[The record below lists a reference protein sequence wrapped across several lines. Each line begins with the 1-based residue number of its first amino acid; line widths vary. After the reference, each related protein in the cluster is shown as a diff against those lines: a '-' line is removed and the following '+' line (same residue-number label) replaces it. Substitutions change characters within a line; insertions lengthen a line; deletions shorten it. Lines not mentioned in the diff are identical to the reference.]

1 MWPLRDPSIPDAV
14 ESRERRCSGSGT
26 VRRTRRVRCAF
37 CVVLMGIIPAAPA
50 LAGSVEGSAIVQ
62 LRSLIATNDAAGLY
76 DFLNQPSLRGKIDS
90 TPEVENIAIA
100 AIRAA
105 PGNRGGG
112 STRRRFFAA
121 LRGYRATEIFRYLIA
136 TYKSDL
142 TDANP
147 ASGGLNYSILREDAD
162 NLLRGDADSIP
173 HFVQDLTALMP
184 LLPDLCAGQKLVE
197 FLTVRPDAFAGIR
210 DLYLRIGFEP
220 TQACRDSGSSL
231 THALA
236 KLHTPAATDA
246 IVQRLHLWVEQ
257 RPLSVLRDQEIMDAI
272 SVLGDQ
278 PPEAQADL
286 DAVERELAAA
296 PWFFTGTRGQIKVL
310 FDRQRDLADRSKH
323 LPLQNL
329 TDAIERGD
337 VTSVKSLLESGA
349 DPNWV
354 VTPWGKNSFATSLS
368 GVTMLNLAIL
378 RDRLDIAR
386 LLVEKGADVN
396 RADSNVGALRP
407 LHYAA
412 DSRGN
417 RHVPS
422 ATLVALLLAHGALTD
437 ARDAAGASALHDAV
451 WSNGDASAAVAALL
465 IKGGAAID
473 IDARDFAGYS
483 PLAYAAK
490 YGSVPALEALIA
502 AGATPD
508 GRISAPTDRDGKSAY
523 NPTPWAVAAT
533 PLILAAAAGQSLTVT
548 ALLQHKADI
557 NATTAVGV
565 TALRI
570 AVAGGDPKMVAL
582 LLENGADLRAT
593 APQAPAPLNLSLV
606 ALAQEEHERQ
616 KAVNPIGHLYV
627 LDILAAHG
635 LHSDPATTVKYAM
648 EEAYL
653 KCCYVPLSH

>member
-1 MWPLRDPSIPDAV
+1 MWPLRDPSIQDAV

-37 CVVLMGIIPAAPA
+37 CLVLMGMIPAAPA
-50 LAGSVEGSAIVQ
+50 LAGSVEGAAIEQ

-90 TPEVENIAIA
+90 TPEVESIAIA

-136 TYKSDL
+136 TYESDL

-184 LLPDLCAGQKLVE
+184 LLPDLCAGQKVVE

-257 RPLSVLRDQEIMDAI
+257 RPLSMLRDQEIMDAI

-286 DAVERELAAA
+286 DAVERELEAA
-296 PWFFTGTRGQIKVL
+296 PWFFAGTRGQIKVL
-310 FDRQRDLADRSKH
+310 LDRQRDLADRSKH
-323 LPLQNL
+323 LPMQNL
-329 TDAIERGD
+329 TDAIERGN
-337 VTSVKSLLESGA
+337 VTSVESLLESGA

-354 VTPWGKNSFATSLS
+354 VIPWGKNGFAASLS

-422 ATLVALLLAHGALTD
+422 ASLVALLLAHGALAD

-451 WSNGDASAAVAALL
+451 WSNTDASAAVAALL

-473 IDARDFAGYS
+473 AHDFAGYS

-533 PLILAAAAGQSLTVT
+533 PLILAAAAGQSQTVT

>member
-1 MWPLRDPSIPDAV
+1 
-14 ESRERRCSGSGT
+14 
-26 VRRTRRVRCAF
+26 
-37 CVVLMGIIPAAPA
+37 
-50 LAGSVEGSAIVQ
+50 
-62 LRSLIATNDAAGLY
+62 
-76 DFLNQPSLRGKIDS
+76 
-90 TPEVENIAIA
+90 
-100 AIRAA
+100 
-105 PGNRGGG
+105 
-112 STRRRFFAA
+112 
-121 LRGYRATEIFRYLIA
+121 
-136 TYKSDL
+136 
-142 TDANP
+142 
-147 ASGGLNYSILREDAD
+147 
-162 NLLRGDADSIP
+162 
-173 HFVQDLTALMP
+173 
-184 LLPDLCAGQKLVE
+184 LLPDLCAGQKVVE

-257 RPLSVLRDQEIMDAI
+257 RPLSMLRDQEIMDAI

-296 PWFFTGTRGQIKVL
+296 PWFFPGTRGQIKVL
-310 FDRQRDLADRSKH
+310 LDRQRDLADRSKH

-329 TDAIERGD
+329 TDAIERGN

-354 VTPWGKNSFATSLS
+354 VIPWGKSSFAASLS
-368 GVTMLNLAIL
+368 GVTMLNLAVL

-422 ATLVALLLAHGALTD
+422 DSLVALLLAHGALAD

-451 WSNGDASAAVAALL
+451 WNNGDASAAVVALL

-473 IDARDFAGYS
+473 AHDFAGYS

-490 YGSVPALEALIA
+490 YGSVPALETLIA

-533 PLILAAAAGQSLTVT
+533 PLILAAAAGQSQTVT

-570 AVAGGDPKMVAL
+570 AVAGGDPEMVAL

>member
-1 MWPLRDPSIPDAV
+1 MWPLRDLSIPDAV
-14 ESRERRCSGSGT
+14 ESRERRCSGSDT

-37 CVVLMGIIPAAPA
+37 CLVLMGMIPAAAA
-50 LAGSVEGSAIVQ
+50 LAGSVEGAAIEQ

-90 TPEVENIAIA
+90 TPEVESIAIA
-100 AIRAA
+100 AIRVAS
-105 PGNRGGG
+105 GNRGGG

-121 LRGYRATEIFRYLIA
+121 LCGYRATEIFRYLIA
-136 TYKSDL
+136 TYESDL

-173 HFVQDLTALMP
+173 HFVQGLTALMP
-184 LLPDLCAGQKLVE
+184 LLPDLCAGQKVVE
-197 FLTVRPDAFAGIR
+197 FLTVRPEAFAGIR

-257 RPLSVLRDQEIMDAI
+257 RPLSMLRDQQIMDAI

-278 PPEAQADL
+278 PPEAQPDL

-296 PWFFTGTRGQIKVL
+296 PWFFPGTRGQVKVL
-310 FDRQRDLADRSKH
+310 LDRQRDFADRSKH

-329 TDAIERGD
+329 TDAIARGD

-354 VTPWGKNSFATSLS
+354 VIPWGKNSVAAYLS

-378 RDRLDIAR
+378 RDRLDIAQ

-396 RADSNVGALRP
+396 RADSNAPALRP

-412 DSRGN
+412 DSRGYQ
-417 RHVPS
+417 HVPS
-422 ATLVALLLAHGALTD
+422 APLVALLLAHGALAD

-451 WSNGDASAAVAALL
+451 RSNTDASAAVAALL

-473 IDARDFAGYS
+473 AHDFAGDS

-533 PLILAAAAGQSLTVT
+533 PLILAAAAGQSQTVT

-570 AVAGGDPKMVAL
+570 AVAGGDPKMAAL
-582 LLENGADLRAT
+582 LLENGADLRTT

-606 ALAQEEHERQ
+606 VLAQEEHERQ

-635 LHSDPATTVKYAM
+635 LHSDPATTVKYAI

>member
-1 MWPLRDPSIPDAV
+1 MWPLKDPSIPDAV

-26 VRRTRRVRCAF
+26 VRRARHVRCAF
-37 CVVLMGIIPAAPA
+37 YLVLMGMIPAAPA
-50 LAGSVEGSAIVQ
+50 FAGSVEGAAIEQ
-62 LRSLIATNDAAGLY
+62 LRILIATNDAAGLY

-90 TPEVENIAIA
+90 TPEIESIAIA

-136 TYKSDL
+136 TYESDL

-147 ASGGLNYSILREDAD
+147 VSGGLNYSILREDAD
-162 NLLRGDADSIP
+162 DLLRGDADSIP

-184 LLPDLCAGQKLVE
+184 LLPDLCAGQKVVE

-210 DLYLRIGFEP
+210 DLYLRVGFEP

-231 THALA
+231 THELA
-236 KLHTPAATDA
+236 KLHTAAATDA
-246 IVQRLHLWVEQ
+246 IVQRLHLWVER
-257 RPLSVLRDQEIMDAI
+257 RPLSMLRDEEIMDAI

-278 PPEAQADL
+278 PPGAQADL

-296 PWFFTGTRGQIKVL
+296 PWFPPGTRGQIQVL
-310 FDRQRDLADRSKH
+310 LDRQRDLADRSKH
-323 LPLQNL
+323 LPLQSL
-329 TDAIERGD
+329 TDAIERGN

-354 VTPWGKNSFATSLS
+354 VIPWGKNSVAASLS

-412 DSRGN
+412 DGRGN

-422 ATLVALLLAHGALTD
+422 ASLVAFLLAHGALAD

-451 WSNGDASAAVAALL
+451 WNNGDASAAVAALL

-473 IDARDFAGYS
+473 AHDFAGYS

-490 YGSVPALEALIA
+490 YGSVRALEALIA

-533 PLILAAAAGQSLTVT
+533 PMILAAAAGQSQTVT

-616 KAVNPIGHLYV
+616 KAVDPIGHLYV
-627 LDILAAHG
+627 LNILAAHG
-635 LHSDPATTVKYAM
+635 LHSDPATTAKNAM

>member
-14 ESRERRCSGSGT
+14 KSRERRYSGSGT

-37 CVVLMGIIPAAPA
+37 CLILMGMIPAAPA
-50 LAGSVEGSAIVQ
+50 LAGSVEGAAIEQ

-90 TPEVENIAIA
+90 TPYVESIAIA

-136 TYKSDL
+136 TYESDL

-147 ASGGLNYSILREDAD
+147 ASGGLNYSILREDED
-162 NLLRGDADSIP
+162 NLLRGDADSIA

-184 LLPDLCAGQKLVE
+184 LLPDLCAGQEVVE

-220 TQACRDSGSSL
+220 TQACRNSGSSL

-246 IVQRLHLWVEQ
+246 IVQRLHLWVER
-257 RPLSVLRDQEIMDAI
+257 RPLSMLRDQEIMDAI

-310 FDRQRDLADRSKH
+310 LDRQRDLADRSKH

-329 TDAIERGD
+329 TDAIERGN

-354 VTPWGKNSFATSLS
+354 VMPWGKNSFAASLS

-422 ATLVALLLAHGALTD
+422 AFLVALLLAHGALAD

-451 WSNGDASAAVAALL
+451 WSNGDASAAVATLL

-473 IDARDFAGYS
+473 AHDFAGYS

-533 PLILAAAAGQSLTVT
+533 PLILAAAAGQSQTVT
-548 ALLQHKADI
+548 ALLQHKVDI
-557 NATTAVGV
+557 NGTTAVGV

-582 LLENGADLRAT
+582 LLENGADLRIT

-616 KAVNPIGHLYV
+616 KAVNPGGHLYV

>member
-1 MWPLRDPSIPDAV
+1 MA
-14 ESRERRCSGSGT
+14 
-26 VRRTRRVRCAF
+26 
-37 CVVLMGIIPAAPA
+37 MIPAAPA
-50 LAGSVEGSAIVQ
+50 LAGAVEGAAIEQ

-76 DFLNQPSLRGKIDS
+76 DFLNQASIRGKIDS
-90 TPEVENIAIA
+90 SPEVERIAIA

-121 LRGYRATEIFRYLIA
+121 LGGYRAPEIFRYLIA
-136 TYKSDL
+136 TYESDL
-142 TDANP
+142 TDATP

-173 HFVQDLTALMP
+173 HFVQGLAALTP
-184 LLPDLCAGQKLVE
+184 LLPDLCAGQKIVE
-197 FLTVRPDAFAGIR
+197 FLTVRPDAFASIR

-220 TQACRDSGSSL
+220 TPACRDSGSSL

-246 IVQRLHLWVEQ
+246 IVRRLQLWVER
-257 RPLSVLRDQEIMDAI
+257 RPISRLRDQEIMDAV

-286 DAVERELAAA
+286 DAVQRELDATA
-296 PWFFTGTRGQIKVL
+296 WFFPGTRGQIKVL
-310 FDRQRDLADRSKH
+310 LDRQRELADRSTH

-337 VTSVKSLLESGA
+337 VTSVESLLESGA

-354 VTPWGKNSFATSLS
+354 VTPWGKNRFAASLS
-368 GVTMLNLAIL
+368 GVTMLNLAIQ

-422 ATLVALLLAHGALTD
+422 ASLVALLLAHGALAD

-451 WSNGDASAAVAALL
+451 WNQSDASAAVTALL

-473 IDARDFAGYS
+473 AHDFAGYS

-490 YGSVPALEALIA
+490 YGSVPALETLIA

-533 PLILAAAAGQSLTVT
+533 PLILAAEAGQPQTVM

-557 NATTAVGV
+557 NATTDVGV

-635 LHSDPATTVKYAM
+635 LHSDPAATVKYAT